1 MIERIKK
8 IMEEK
13 RLTTSSFADA
23 TGVNSTTMSFII
35 NGREIEGKGKV
46 NQTPSTDVI
55 TKILNTF
62 PDISADWLFMGTGS
76 MHKGEKAI
84 MAPDLFSQTSINPA
98 KDAVE
103 PKYRKEIVDKPAE
116 ISLKNPKNQSIM
128 PEFSLSENIDKI
140 VIFFKNKTYIT
151 LKPEE

>member
-13 RLTTSSFADA
+13 GLTTSSFADA
-23 TGVNSTTMSFII
+23 TGVNATTISFII
-35 NGREIEGKGKV
+35 NGRDVEGKGKV

-76 MHKGEKAI
+76 MHKGEKAVI
-84 MAPDLFSQTSINPA
+84 APDLFSQTSVNPV
-98 KDAVE
+98 KDTAE
-103 PKYRKEIVDKPAE
+103 PKYRKEIIDKPAE
-116 ISLKNPKNQSIM
+116 ISPKNTKNQSIM
-128 PEFSLSENIDKI
+128 PEFPISDNIDKI